1 VGGDLQLEHKKTC
14 RVLDCEHD
22 VPEFTVKKVGERE
35 VMVPIKSRL
44 SRLILL
50 LGYRT
55 GFNFS
60 IPVLL
65 KVKALAKKR
74 KMRT

>member
-1 VGGDLQLEHKKTC
+1 MDGDLQLEHKKTC

-35 VMVPIKSRL
+35 VMVPIKR
-44 SRLILL
+44 
-50 LGYRT
+50 YRT